1 MVPNDLLSFSF
12 TDHEIVPHYFTD
24 ADHGWLR
31 ALVDIYELHEG
42 KSRGELDERLSDP
55 LPVRAPLDKLK
66 IARHVLHRL
75 YDFEL
80 HAAVAPREA
89 RAVLFEEGSRHA
101 RRESAVRAACARL
114 GAEPEPLL
122 ASLLA
127 DLPAR
132 LVVVAPQQ
140 RPSLAEIAQRANL
153 ALVGGLLRR
162 ALAVSVRG
170 GANLR
175 RVVRQAKLKGLLCVV
190 RRAQGDR
197 RRDQLEISGP
207 YALFRRTTMYGR
219 ALATL
224 VPLAVQCADIEL
236 RAACVLGPT
245 EQPGTL
251 VIRDGDPIF
260 PAQLPKAHD
269 SKLEARFQRDFGRL
283 APEWDLV
290 REPAA
295 VPTGD
300 TLIFPDFELR
310 HRWDPKRRWLL
321 EIAGF
326 WTASYIADKLRHLR
340 AAKLDR
346 LILCIDD
353 ERNCADT
360 ELPARARVIRF
371 RRHIDP
377 RAVLAI
383 VNG

>member
-1 MVPNDLLSFSF
+1 MIPNDLLSFSF
-12 TDHEIVPHYFTD
+12 TEHEIVPHYFTE

-31 ALVDIYELHEG
+31 ALLEIYELHEG
-42 KSRGELDERLSDP
+42 KPRGELDERLSDP
-55 LPVRAPLDKLK
+55 LPMRAPLDKLK
-66 IARHVLHRL
+66 IARHVLHRI
-75 YDFEL
+75 YSFEL
-80 HAAVAPREA
+80 HAEVTPREA
-89 RAVLFEEGSRHA
+89 RAVLFEEGARHQ
-101 RRESAVRAACARL
+101 RRNEAVTAACARL
-114 GAEPEPLL
+114 GTDEAPLL

-132 LVVVAPQQ
+132 LIVVPPQK
-140 RPSLAEIAQRANL
+140 RPGLAEIAQRANL

-162 ALAVSVRG
+162 ALAVSVQG

-190 RRAQGDR
+190 RRGKADG

-224 VPLAVQCADIEL
+224 VPLAVSCDDIEL
-236 RAACVLGPT
+236 RAACVLGPND
-245 EQPGTL
+245 QPGTL

-260 PAQLPKAHD
+260 PASLPKAHD
-269 SKLEARFQRDFGRL
+269 SKLEARFQRDFSRF
-283 APEWDLV
+283 APEWDVV

-295 VPTGD
+295 VPTGN

-310 HRWDPKRRWLL
+310 HRWDPTRRWLL
-321 EIAGF
+321 EVAGF
-326 WTASYIADKLRHLR
+326 WTAAYIADKLRHLR
-340 AAKLDR
+340 DAKVDR
-346 LILCIDD
+346 LILCIDED
-353 ERNCADT
+353 RNCAD
-360 ELPARARVIRF
+360 EDLPAHAHVIRF

-383 VNG
+383 VDS